1 MGVDKVILRAFL
13 STLAAVAILFTF
25 MLTALVCVYPQT
37 MMEITYDLGME
48 TPSIWFAEEAY
59 KRTDDVGYIAHA
71 TEVAIG
77 ESKYEKI
84 EECGERFIAD
94 EGFAG
99 YCEEKNEALADKV
112 TSGYDQYVYGQ
123 ICVAMYE
130 QDKQD
135 EAVER
140 AFELTGKAFPKNN
153 AVVALVVT
161 ANKAGDTDTLDKIKG
176 KMEQLNESIPE
187 GVDKAYLGEVLA
199 LVSKG

>member
-13 STLAAVAILFTF
+13 STLAAIAILFTF

-77 ESKYEKI
+77 ESKHEKVV
-84 EECGERFIAD
+84 ECGERLIKD
-94 EGFAG
+94 DGFAD
-99 YCEEKNEALADKV
+99 YCAEKDEAMAEKV
-112 TSGYDQYVYGQ
+112 TSGYDEYIYGK
-123 ICVAMYE
+123 ICVSMYA
-130 QDKQD
+130 QGKKD
-135 EAVER
+135 EAVTR

-153 AVVALVVT
+153 AVVALIVT
-161 ANKAGDTDTLDKIKG
+161 AKNAGDTATLDKIKG
-176 KMEQLNESIPE
+176 KMEQLNDSIPE
-187 GVDKAYLGEVLA
+187 GADKTYLGEVLA
-199 LVSKG
+199 LVK

>member
-13 STLAAVAILFTF
+13 STLAAIAILFTF

-59 KRTDDVGYIAHA
+59 KRTDDVGYIAYA

-77 ESKYEKI
+77 ESKYGKV
-84 EECGERFIAD
+84 EECGERLIAD
-94 EGFAG
+94 DGFAG
-99 YCEEKNEALADKV
+99 YCTEKNEAMADKV
-112 TSGYDQYVYGQ
+112 TSSYDQYIYGQ

-130 QDKQD
+130 QGKQE
-135 EAVER
+135 EAVNR
-140 AFELTGKAFPKNN
+140 AFELTGQAFPRNN

-161 ANKAGDTDTLDKIKG
+161 ATNANDAATLEKIKG

-187 GVDKAYLGEVLA
+187 GEDKAYLGEVLA
-199 LVSKG
+199 LVK